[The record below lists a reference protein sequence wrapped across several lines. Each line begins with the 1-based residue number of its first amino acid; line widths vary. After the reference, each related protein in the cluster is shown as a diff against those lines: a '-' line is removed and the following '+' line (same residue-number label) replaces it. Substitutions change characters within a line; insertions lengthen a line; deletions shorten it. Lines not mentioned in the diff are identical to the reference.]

1 MEDATQVTDWRL
13 MRRHL
18 ELAVIIRS
26 QALVEATTP
35 QDFVIELGR
44 LTVAAQALQAHTPGA
59 SDD

>member
-1 MEDATQVTDWRL
+1 MAGDHAEWRL
-13 MRRHL
+13 MRRQL

-44 LTVAAQALQAHTPGA
+44 LIVAAQALQAHTPGA